1 MEKYR
6 YAGGGLVGPDNKDK
20 TSKAAMID
28 YQFVS
33 FDILLFKL
41 YFYVQNN
48 KLFSLIFLKYAPL
61 NSL

>member
-33 FDILLFKL
+33 FDILT
-41 YFYVQNN
+41 YFYSNLTFMCKTINCLV
-48 KLFSLIFLKYAPL
+48 
-61 NSL
+61 